1 MDCEIA
7 GAVGIKLAQPEREVY
22 AMCGDG
28 SFYMLHSELV
38 TALQEGAKIN
48 ILLFDNASNGCI
60 NNLQMGNGI
69 GSLGTEFR
77 YRSADGGQNGP
88 LPAHRLCQDRRGL
101 RRQGLLG
108 AQPRGARGRP
118 SGRQGQS
125 VSCLIDMKV
134 LPKTMTGD
142 YLSWW
147 HVGIASTSAKEGV
160 QAAYARKEEHLK
172 DARRY

>member
-1 MDCEIA
+1 M
-7 GAVGIKLAQPEREVY
+7 GIKLAQPEREVY

-88 LPAHRLCQDRRGL
+88 FLHTDFAKIAEGYGAKGYRVHNLEELEAALQD
-101 RRQGLLG
+101 
-108 AQPRGARGRP
+108 AK
-118 SGRQGQS
+118 GQS

-147 HVGIASTSAKEGV
+147 HVGIASTSAKESV